1 MFDWVDQFTAFDVVL
16 WVLGWGALFVFLS
29 TFLVTRQGVRIVR
42 YRAFEDVDARRQVQ
56 PDGADADYVD
66 RYEELS
72 RLGFLPAGVV
82 RERVWFFQ
90 DSVRRTAR
98 VRVLVSEDGLTYA
111 ALYRVGTGG
120 PVRVALDS
128 LTDGGVFVR
137 TAMPGAGIPRT
148 ESDYHRS
155 EYGWRPVADLFEDHR
170 REQRGIADGGGGAPR
185 AFTLAERAALD
196 EKVEKRSLREIGNGD
211 TVWFLTAWIVTF
223 LFSDG
228 FLWSGHRAGPRV
240 VGYSLLTAA
249 IVYVGFT
256 VWLMPWLVGFVQRFE
271 VSCSTQEE
279 QPQQ

>member
-1 MFDWVDQFTAFDVVL
+1 MFDWVDQFTAFDVAL
-16 WVLGWGALFVFLS
+16 WVLGWGALAVFVS
-29 TFLVTRQGVRIVR
+29 TFVVTRQGYRFVR
-42 YRAFEDVDARRQVQ
+42 YRAYDDVEARRQVQ

-72 RLGFLPAGVV
+72 RLGFVPAGVV

-98 VRVLVSEDGLTYA
+98 VRVLVSDDGLTYA

-137 TAMPGAGIPRT
+137 TAMPGAGIPCS
-148 ESDYHRS
+148 EPGYHRS
-155 EYGWRPVADLFEDHR
+155 EHGWRPIADLLDDHQ
-170 REQRGIADGGGGAPR
+170 RELRKVAEGGGGVPR
-185 AFTLAERAALD
+185 AFTLGERAAAD
-196 EKVEKRSLREIGNGD
+196 ETVEKRTLQGVDNGD
-211 TVWFLTAWIVTF
+211 TVWFLTVWIVTF
-223 LFSDG
+223 LVCDG

-240 VGYSLLTAA
+240 VSYSLLSAA
-249 IVYVGFT
+249 VVYVGFT
-256 VWLMPWLVGFVQRFE
+256 VWLMPWLVGFSQRFE

-279 QPQQ
+279 QPQ

>member
-16 WVLGWGALFVFLS
+16 WALGWGALLVFLS
-29 TFLVTRQGVRIVR
+29 TFLVTRQGLRFVR
-42 YRAFEDVDARRQVQ
+42 YRAFEDVDARRAVQ

-90 DSVRRTAR
+90 DSVRRTSR
-98 VRVLVSEDGLTYA
+98 VRVLVSDDRLTYA

-120 PVRVALDS
+120 PVRVVLDS
-128 LTDGGVFVR
+128 LTDAGVFVR
-137 TAMPGAGIPRT
+137 TAMPGAGIPCSG
-148 ESDYHRS
+148 SDYHRS
-155 EYGWRPVADLFEDHR
+155 EYGWRPIVDLLEDHR
-170 REQRGIADGGGGAPR
+170 RELRKVAEGGGGVPR
-185 AFTLAERAALD
+185 SFTLEERATAD
-196 EKVEKRSLREIGNGD
+196 QKVEKRSLLGIGNGD

-223 LFSDG
+223 LLCDG
-228 FLWSGHRAGPRV
+228 FLWSGLRSGPRV
-240 VGYSLLTAA
+240 VGYSLITAA

-279 QPQQ
+279 QPQ